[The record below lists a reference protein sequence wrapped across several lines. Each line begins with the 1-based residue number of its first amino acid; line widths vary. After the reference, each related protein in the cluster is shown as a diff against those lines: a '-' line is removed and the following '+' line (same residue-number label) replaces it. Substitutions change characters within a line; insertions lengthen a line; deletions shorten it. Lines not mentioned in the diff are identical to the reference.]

1 MKKLNKKGF
10 TLTELIVVIAVI
22 AILAAVLIPTLTGYI
37 EKARISADNQE
48 VAVLNKLLLYAEN
61 NEIELENVPQLKKH
75 LEEEMEYDG
84 DYSLGVKGSYLFYDK
99 EKYKFVIVKED
110 EIEGLKMTAGD
121 YKLAE
126 EMSSPEGILVNENN
140 KEVLLV
146 GGNGDLV
153 ELVESIRNVGNT
165 GQSVEVPEK
174 LSTNLKAA
182 FKYLF
187 ENYVFYGTKGIYYK
201 IDEDG
206 TVTTSED
213 ISKKI
218 ISSVGDNKNYTLD
231 QLRKKFHN
239 EVILANL
246 GQVNESI
253 ASKGELIIA
262 ENNPYFVTVKINAAG
277 LTQIMEPILNV
288 ISLLSNN
295 GATDG
300 YILPTEFKDVE
311 TYTEIITKLIE
322 GDEGQSAELVKFKKE
337 FVSTYIAEEDRENI
351 DTYTKVDLSIFKDV
365 DSLDPNKMLGMIYPI
380 IVALNLYTENPNT
393 EQAIL
398 NTRADEV
405 QTNIDLLKDK
415 HTIRII
421 GTVNYGSYGTF
432 DIQYDFNFDTSALN

>member
-1 MKKLNKKGF
+1 MKKINKKGF

-37 EKARISADNQE
+37 EKARVSADNQE
-48 VAVLNKLLLYAEN
+48 VAVLNKLLLDAEI
-61 NEIELENVPQLKKH
+61 NEVEFNSVPQLKKY

-84 DYSLGVKGSYLFYDK
+84 DYSLGVKGSYLWYNK
-99 EKYKFVIVKED
+99 EKYEFVIVKEN
-110 EIEGLKMTAGD
+110 EVTGVYNVAGD
-121 YKLAE
+121 YKWAKNAK
-126 EMSSPEGILVNENN
+126 SPEELLYIDDNPLW
-140 KEVLLV
+140 LV

-165 GQSVEVPEK
+165 GQNIKIPEK
-174 LSTNLKAA
+174 LSADLKAA

-187 ENYVFYGTKGIYYK
+187 ENYVFYGTKGIYYQ
-201 IDEDG
+201 IAEDG

-213 ISKKI
+213 PSKNI
-218 ISSVGDNKNYTLD
+218 ISSVGDNKDYTLA
-231 QLRKKFHN
+231 QLREKFHN

-253 ASKGELIIA
+253 ASKGELIID

-311 TYTEIITKLIE
+311 TYTAIITKLIE
-322 GDEGQSAELVKFKKE
+322 GDEGQSAELVKFKNE
-337 FVSTYIAEEDRENI
+337 FVSMYIAEEDRENI
-351 DTYTKVDLSIFKDV
+351 DTYTKVDLSVFKDV

-398 NTRADEV
+398 NTRAQGV

-432 DIQYDFNFDTSALN
+432 DIQYDFKFDTSALN